1 MIGDR
6 DYMRDP
12 DGYRAP
18 MTMSAKLII
27 AMVGVF
33 ALQCVDLVYLRGAL
47 TRTLALTRDGLMSG
61 FIWQLFSFQLLHA
74 GLFHLFINGFVLWM
88 IGRFVEGVLGPRRYL
103 VAFFGC
109 GLLGGLMQAALML
122 VLPKMYGTHLVG
134 ASAGVGGLF
143 AILALLFRNQT
154 VLVFFI
160 LPARAITL
168 LYVFLGIAAFFTL
181 VPAGGNV
188 AHAAHL
194 GGMLGGMLFVRL
206 GWHQEFVAL
215 PWDGWLGRLRR
226 RSSARS
232 RRPFIEVVRSADG
245 AKSAAPVSERGAA
258 AEDSPEFITSQVDP
272 ILDKISAQGLH
283 SLTEREREILEKAR
297 NRLGR

>member
-1 MIGDR
+1 
-6 DYMRDP
+6 MRDP
-12 DGYRAP
+12 GGYRAP
-18 MTMSAKLII
+18 LTMTAKLVI

-33 ALQCVDLVYLRGAL
+33 ALQCVDMVYSRGVL
-47 TRTLALTRDGLMSG
+47 TRHLALTRDGLSSG
-61 FIWQLFSFQLLHA
+61 FIWQLFSFQMLHA

-88 IGRFVEGVLGPRRYL
+88 IGRFVEGVMGPRRYL

-109 GLLGGLMQAALML
+109 GLLGGLMQAVLML
-122 VLPKMYGTHLVG
+122 ALPKMYGTHLVG

-143 AILALLFRNQT
+143 AILALLFRNQAI
-154 VLVFFI
+154 LVFFI

-194 GGMLGGMLFVRL
+194 GGMLGGILFVRL
-206 GWHQEFVAL
+206 GWHQDFVPL
-215 PWDGWLGRLRR
+215 PWDGWFRR
-226 RSSARS
+226 GKRSSGARS
-232 RRPFIEVVRSADG
+232 RRPFIEVVKSGDSG
-245 AKSAAPVSERGAA
+245 AAKATGTASPVSVG
-258 AEDSPEFITSQVDP
+258 AEDSPDFIASQVDP
-272 ILDKISAQGLH
+272 ILDKISAKGLH

-297 NRLGR
+297 KHMGKR